1 MALVPWFVAAVWPE
15 REAFAPALRMTGG
28 FSWALLAVVSILAPP
43 LAFWIFYRLLAPLR
57 NLGGVQIYQRHTGA
71 REEPVSEVGGSEIR
85 NVAKVFNQVRQERD
99 EIFRSLAE
107 REAFFRSLT
116 SNAPIGIV
124 HTDILGRIEFV
135 NPAFLD
141 IVGGRPPEDWLRHR
155 YLIETVASED
165 REKAMKGWRN
175 VLVRRSFFSGAG

>member
-1 MALVPWFVAAVWPE
+1 
-15 REAFAPALRMTGG
+15 MTGG
-28 FSWALLAVVSILAPP
+28 FSWALLAVVSVRAP

-57 NLGGVQIYQRHTGA
+57 NLGVQIYQRHTGE

-85 NVAKVFNQVRQERD
+85 NVAKAFNQVREERD

-124 HTDILGRIEFV
+124 HTDILGRIVFV
-135 NPAFLD
+135 NPALLD
-141 IVGGRPPEDWLRHR
+141 IVGQPESSLARQYLISMVARDDRERATEGWRRPPTHR
-155 YLIETVASED
+155 RLF
-165 REKAMKGWRN
+165 
-175 VLVRRSFFSGAG
+175 L